1 MFKSGLPCFG
11 SYHSGIIFL
20 IAAQPKSILNFLR
33 RVIPFSEYTKAAGFL
48 LQKPAGVDAFLVLF
62 QALTQNPAWISGHP
76 PGRSAQ
82 VLAVALDDLFVPPEA
97 VLAVFVPQMVIVLY
111 KFSTFCSFDAGFP
124 HLCTVNAR
132 KRAAARYLCSS
143 PFGLLHGDREYPG
156 QRFKNAVISAVRAS
170 SPYWQRS
177 GRPGFPWPPW
187 HWARSC

>member
-11 SYHSGIIFL
+11 NYHSGIIFL

-76 PGRSAQ
+76 PGRSTQ

-97 VLAVFVPQMVIVLY
+97 VLAVTFEGAGAVIVGVHIDKAIALAQL
-111 KFSTFCSFDAGFP
+111 TAAGADQVDAG
-124 HLCTVNAR
+124 HA
-132 KRAAARYLCSS
+132 
-143 PFGLLHGDREYPG
+143 
-156 QRFKNAVISAVRAS
+156 
-170 SPYWQRS
+170 
-177 GRPGFPWPPW
+177 
-187 HWARSC
+187 

>member
-1 MFKSGLPCFG
+1 MPTIQKPLASSTRPSTNSSPIIPLVVWARPRRGILYWNRMFKSGLPCFG

-97 VLAVFVPQMVIVLY
+97 VLAVTFKGTSAIVIGVHIDKTVALAQL
-111 KFSTFCSFDAGFP
+111 AG
-124 HLCTVNAR
+124 
-132 KRAAARYLCSS
+132 
-143 PFGLLHGDREYPG
+143 
-156 QRFKNAVISAVRAS
+156 
-170 SPYWQRS
+170 RS
-177 GRPGFPWPPW
+177 GHQVDTGPHGVA
-187 HWARSC
+187 H